1 MIAHGKLG
9 KALVFLSLLVLG
21 RAARASDAWYYKNL
35 LVGERASGLGGAFA
49 AIADDPSGVWY
60 NPAGLVMGRES
71 YLSGSVNAF
80 QTSAIEYQD
89 LFPGEDYSYKSQGL
103 VPSFFGFTQE
113 LSPRAKAGFVLMVRD
128 SLSQEQDDE
137 LTGLEVNG
145 ISLTSITRQ
154 LVRSRDSYVV
164 GPGVSYQLGPR
175 LMVGLSAFA
184 VYQNERFIDQQ
195 RALYIDANDATKTL
209 YQLNMTY
216 LSREAWGVM
225 PKFGVL
231 YVPHPRLSVG
241 LTAAKTVH
249 LAGKGKAKLVGTRIE
264 DGAIP
269 APSGDFDDDF
279 NALTYSNVRSRVL
292 SPWEFSGAVAWFP
305 SDSWTL
311 SSQVDY
317 QTDQSD
323 FQYLV
328 KPTLNF
334 AVGGEW
340 AGVPQLPFRFGFFTN
355 SSNTTAVSSSASD
368 QKEHVDQ
375 MGVSGGLSLVSPGS
389 SISISGSY
397 QFGMGKGQIISG
409 STAVQEVAVGSL
421 TLYISGSYQL

>member
-1 MIAHGKLG
+1 VNANRKFS
-9 KALVFLSLLVLG
+9 KTLVFLSFLVLG
-21 RAARASDAWYYKNL
+21 KAAQASDAWYYKNL

-80 QTSAIEYQD
+80 QTSSIQYQD
-89 LFPGEDYSYKSQGL
+89 LFPGENYSYNSQGL
-103 VPSFFGFTQE
+103 IPSFFGFTQE
-113 LSPRAKAGFVLMVRD
+113 LSPRAKAGFLLMVRD

-164 GPGVSYQLGPR
+164 GPGLSYQVAPR

-184 VYQNERFIDQQ
+184 IYQNERFIDQQ
-195 RALYIDANDATKTL
+195 RALYIDSNDATKNL

-216 LSREAWGVM
+216 LSREAWGLM
-225 PKFGVL
+225 PKLGVL
-231 YVPHPRLSVG
+231 YVPHPRFSIG

-249 LAGKGKAKLVGTRIE
+249 LAGKGKAKLVGTKIV

-269 APSGDFDDDF
+269 APTGNFSDDY
-279 NALTYSNVRSRVL
+279 NALTFSNVRSRVL
-292 SPWEFSGAVAWFP
+292 SPWEFSGALAWFP
-305 SDSWTL
+305 SDSWTF

-328 KPTLNF
+328 KPTVNLS
-334 AVGGEW
+334 VGGEW
-340 AGVPQLPFRFGFFTN
+340 AGFPQLPFRFGFFTN
-355 SSNTTAVSSSASD
+355 SSNTPAVSSSASD

-375 MGVSGGLSLVSPGS
+375 MGVSGGVSLVSPGS
-389 SISISGSY
+389 SISFSGSY
-397 QFGMGKGQIISG
+397 QFGTGKGQIISG
-409 STAVQEVAVGSL
+409 STAVQEVAVGAL
-421 TLYISGSYQL
+421 TLFISGSYQL